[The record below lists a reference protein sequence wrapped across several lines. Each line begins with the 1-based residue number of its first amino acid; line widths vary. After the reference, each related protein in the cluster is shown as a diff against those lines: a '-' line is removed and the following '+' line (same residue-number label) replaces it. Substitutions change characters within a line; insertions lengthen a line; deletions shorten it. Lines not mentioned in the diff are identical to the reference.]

1 MIELYEYFIF
11 RLLQFFGKKE
21 FIIEFLGVFIILV
34 MDGMNILIK
43 VV

>member
-21 FIIEFLGVFIILV
+21 FIIEFLGVFILV